1 MGIDEGGARQ
11 TGERFEEST
20 ADAVYC
26 PVLEAGKWNEVMEKL
41 HRRDP
46 GLARRWRE
54 SKRRPGP
61 RLERNA
67 QVTKVLALPLSN
79 TETRWVLY
87 AYEENQR
94 GSGIAGA
101 ARYAERSGLKTL
113 AIDGRNDSWLTSD
126 EGRATV
132 AEAAS
137 THETKLVVHSR

>member
-1 MGIDEGGARQ
+1 MD
-11 TGERFEEST
+11 
-20 ADAVYC
+20 
-26 PVLEAGKWNEVMEKL
+26 KL

-54 SKRRPGP
+54 SERRPGP
-61 RLERNA
+61 QLGRDA
-67 QVTKVLALPLSN
+67 QVTKVLALPLSDA
-79 TETRWVLY
+79 ETRWVLY
-87 AYEENQR
+87 AYEGSQP
-94 GSGIAGA
+94 GSGIADA

-137 THETKLVVHSR
+137 THERKLVVHSREQPGERTFVRSRRETDRALRRARGAGGKTRERCR